1 MPSVCYNKSNLNLA
15 MGGCFFDVSVCKFKK
30 QTKPKK
36 QSNSNQCG
44 CFFGAFYYSGLPDTD
59 YLGRWI
65 VIIVCAE
72 TMRGLGSTHPS
83 GAILWKRYKA

>member
-1 MPSVCYNKSNLNLA
+1 M
-15 MGGCFFDVSVCKFKK
+15 FQCKFKK
-30 QTKPKK
+30 QTNPKK

-44 CFFGAFYYSGLPDTD
+44 CFFGAFYYSDLPDTD

-72 TMRGLGSTHPS
+72 PYVDWAVPTRQVLSFGKDIKHNVSQHVVVL
-83 GAILWKRYKA
+83 LFLYFLKKL